1 MSAKKPAGNGR
12 KQTVNSRKKT
22 PAAKSRASQN
32 KKQIKNKRVASE
44 KAGKT
49 SIGEYGETVNL
60 SPALKRQKKEQ
71 SEERQRVPLPD
82 PTPKR
87 QSPISGELIGRILL
101 ICAAVFITICYLFP
115 QTAGFA
121 GGVKSILC
129 GLFGA
134 AGFTFPAAILLFAF
148 FMKSDLIHRFVGWR
162 AISASGMLIFFAV
175 FLHGFSKEEILV
187 SLSVSELWQTG
198 KAIQSGGVIGG
209 FLGSL
214 IFRGLG
220 RAGIFVISIAALL
233 CFTIIYI
240 AISNTKE
247 NLAAVSA
254 LANAFAA
261 IFRGIGNFGS
271 ALASAARAISE
282 GVGAFFM
289 FVHRLAGWDD
299 NSPDSEMIDDN
310 RTMILNSPFARRP
323 PRQADDFSDNYIT
336 PSRAAFEDAVLEHER
351 RHAPPGAMFDN
362 TTGMALDS
370 ERQDPYL
377 TSNPYV
383 APGETPPDEPVM
395 KNPEPAYFSPAYLP
409 YEQSSP
415 SRLRRHR
422 DYVEVV
428 RHDETGGDG
437 ASLLRSDG
445 RIDFNPSLAE
455 VGALPSFAKRTEET
469 AAAAAEVAAEN
480 IAAAEGQEPPQDDW
494 RQPHESYDSVDEY
507 GYKVPAGYYSGYT
520 IMGQPANLVKTDEAA
535 FRRRFKIGV
544 RQSGESEKDG
554 SAHILRDG
562 QKADTVSDDEKIT
575 AAAEE
580 GKVPVPEKTA
590 GAASTAPAA
599 PDEETVIPGE
609 ILAKFK
615 GAVGDKPKDAPDES
629 SSPDEDKAEFLD
641 ETPRDSFDVEKNRL
655 IPLDPKDEPPPKPP
669 YVLPPVTLL
678 RQPERPKNEDISEEL
693 NSTAKKLTDM
703 LTSFRV
709 GTSIVDISR
718 GPTITRYEL
727 QPDEGVRVKQI
738 SSLVDDISL
747 GLAAT
752 GVRIEAPI
760 PGKAAVGVEV
770 PNKVVA
776 TVYLREMIE
785 HKEFRSEKHKLLVSL
800 GMDVAGEP
808 IYCNLSRMPHLLIAG
823 ATGMGKSVCI
833 NSMIMSLLYR
843 ADPDEVKL
851 ILVDPKKVELNVY
864 NGLPH
869 LLLPVV
875 SEPKKAAGALQWAV
889 NEMERRFTL
898 IERAGVRDLDSYN
911 REIETNLELVKDPDF
926 ERCPYVVIIIDEL
939 ADLMMTA
946 PDSVE
951 ESICRLAQKARAAG
965 MHLVIGTQ
973 RPSVDV
979 ITGLIK
985 ANIPSRIAF
994 TVSSQTDSRVILDMT
1009 GAEKLIGRG
1018 DMLYSPVGFQKPVR
1032 VQGSFVSDKEVE
1044 AVVKFIKD
1052 KSEGYS
1058 YDETIQ
1064 NLVEENAQ
1072 ALDKDKKTAQID
1084 ETDDDDPMLKEAI
1097 KLAVD
1102 SGKISTSLIQRRL
1115 SLGYGRAAKLID
1127 RMQHMGIVSEPDGPR
1142 PRQVLISREQYME
1155 MMMREDD

>member
-12 KQTVNSRKKT
+12 KQTSNSRKKT
-22 PAAKSRASQN
+22 AAAKRGASKN
-32 KKQIKNKRVASE
+32 QIKNKRGASE
-44 KAGKT
+44 KAAKPVRE
-49 SIGEYGETVNL
+49 EYIETVNI
-60 SPALKRQKKEQ
+60 SPALKPRKKEQ
-71 SEERQRVPLPD
+71 SAQRQRVPLPD

-101 ICAAVFITICYLFP
+101 IFAAIFITICYFFP

-121 GGVKSILC
+121 GGVKSLLC

-134 AGFTFPAAILLFAF
+134 AGFTFPATLLLFAF
-148 FMKSDLIHRFVGWR
+148 FLKSDRIHRCIGWR
-162 AISASGMLIFFAV
+162 AGSAFGMLLFFSV
-175 FLHGFSKEEILV
+175 FLHGFSKEEILKTL
-187 SLSVSELWQTG
+187 SLKELWEAG
-198 KAIQSGGVIGG
+198 KAIKSGGAAGG

-220 RAGIFVISIAALL
+220 RTGIFVISAAGLL

-240 AISNTKE
+240 VISNTDE
-247 NLAAVSA
+247 NRAAASA
-254 LANAFAA
+254 LAKALAA
-261 IFRGIGNFGS
+261 MIRGIGNVG
-271 ALASAARAISE
+271 AAVAAFARFVSE
-282 GVGAFFM
+282 GVSAFFM
-289 FVHRLAGWDD
+289 FVRRILGRDD

-310 RTMILNSPFARRP
+310 RTMILNSPFARRRP

-336 PSRAAFEDAVLEHER
+336 PSPRAFEDAVLENER
-351 RHAPPGAMFDN
+351 RHAPPDALFDN
-362 TTGMALDS
+362 DTGNTVTSM
-370 ERQDPYL
+370 QPDPYL
-377 TSNPYV
+377 TSNPYA
-383 APGETPPDEPVM
+383 APGETPANEPVM

-422 DYVEVV
+422 DYVEVINQS
-428 RHDETGGDG
+428 ETTNGGSLTIQTG
-437 ASLLRSDG
+437 AGG

-455 VGALPSFAKRTEET
+455 VGAPPPFVHKPDENVPAPAE
-469 AAAAAEVAAEN
+469 AAAAAEAAE
-480 IAAAEGQEPPQDDW
+480 AAANDAGQPQDDW

-507 GYKVPAGYYSGYT
+507 GYKVPVGYHSGYK
-520 IMGQPANLVKTDEAA
+520 ILGQPSNLVKADEEA
-535 FRRRFKIGV
+535 FRRRFGIGAKPRKIRKPAAESAAHILEDEEKIGESAGENEV
-544 RQSGESEKDG
+544 PAASAADMPVMPESEK
-554 SAHILRDG
+554 S
-562 QKADTVSDDEKIT
+562 EKP
-575 AAAEE
+575 
-580 GKVPVPEKTA
+580 G
-590 GAASTAPAA
+590 
-599 PDEETVIPGE
+599 EETVIPGE

-615 GAVGDKPKDAPDES
+615 GAASDKPKVSEEPE
-629 SSPDEDKAEFLD
+629 SPDEDGEFLD
-641 ETPRDSFDVEKNRL
+641 EAPRDSFDVEKNRL
-655 IPLDPKDEPPPKPP
+655 VPLQPKEEPPPKPP

-678 RQPERPKNEDISEEL
+678 RQPEHPKNEDISEEL
-693 NSTAKKLTDM
+693 NTTAKKLTDM
-703 LTSFRV
+703 LNSFKV

-747 GLAAT
+747 GLAST

-800 GMDVAGEP
+800 GMDVAGDP
-808 IYCNLSRMPHLLIAG
+808 IYCNLSKMPHLLIAG

-926 ERCPYVVIIIDEL
+926 EKCPYVVIIIDEL

-1058 YDETIQ
+1058 YDENIQ

-1084 ETDDDDPMLKEAI
+1084 EADDDDPMLKEAI

-1127 RMQHMGIVSEPDGPR
+1127 RMQHMGIVSEPDGQK
-1142 PRQVLISREQYME
+1142 PRQVLISHEQYME
-1155 MMMREDD
+1155 MKMREDD

>member
-1 MSAKKPAGNGR
+1 MSAKKPTGNGR
-12 KQTVNSRKKT
+12 KQTSNSRKKKT
-22 PAAKSRASQN
+22 AAKSGASEN
-32 KKQIKNKRVASE
+32 KIKNKRAASE
-44 KAGKT
+44 KAAPARE
-49 SIGEYGETVNL
+49 EYIETVNI
-60 SPALKRQKKEQ
+60 SPALKPRKKEQ
-71 SEERQRVPLPD
+71 SAERQRIPLPD

-87 QSPISGELIGRILL
+87 ESPVSGELIGRILL
-101 ICAAVFITICYLFP
+101 IFSAIFVTICYFFP

-121 GGVKSILC
+121 GGVKSLLC

-134 AGFTFPAAILLFAF
+134 AGFTFPAALLLFAF
-148 FMKSDLIHRFVGWR
+148 FLKSDLIHRRIGWR
-162 AISASGMLIFFAV
+162 AGSAFGMLLFFSV
-175 FLHGFSKEEILV
+175 FLHGFSKEEMLS
-187 SLSVSELWQTG
+187 SLSPSELWTSG
-198 KAIQSGGVIGG
+198 KALQSGGAAGG
-209 FLGSL
+209 LIGSL
-214 IFRGLG
+214 LFRGLG
-220 RAGIFVISIAALL
+220 RAGVFAISVTALL
-233 CFTIIYI
+233 VSALFYA

-247 NLAAVSA
+247 NRAAASA
-254 LANAFAA
+254 LAKGLAA
-261 IFRGIGNFGS
+261 MIRGIGNVGS
-271 ALASAARAISE
+271 ALAAFAKAVSE
-282 GVGAFFM
+282 GVAAFFM
-289 FVHRLAGWDD
+289 FIRRLLGRDD

-310 RTMILNSPFARRP
+310 RTMILNSPFARRRP
-323 PRQADDFSDNYIT
+323 SRQADDFSDNYIT
-336 PSRAAFEDAVLEHER
+336 PSPKAFEDAVFEHER
-351 RHAPPGAMFDN
+351 RHAPPDALFDN
-362 TTGMALDS
+362 DTGNTIAAV
-370 ERQDPYL
+370 QPDPYL
-377 TSNPYV
+377 TSNPY
-383 APGETPPDEPVM
+383 ADPGETPENEPVM

-409 YEQSSP
+409 YEQASP

-428 RHDETGGDG
+428 NQSETANGGPLTIQTG
-437 ASLLRSDG
+437 PGG

-455 VGALPSFAKRTEET
+455 VGTPPPFVYKPHENASAPAET
-469 AAAAAEVAAEN
+469 SEAEDGAG
-480 IAAAEGQEPPQDDW
+480 IPQDDW
-494 RQPHESYDSVDEY
+494 RHPHESYDSVDEY
-507 GYKVPAGYYSGYT
+507 GYKVPAGYYSGYK
-520 IMGQPANLVKTDEAA
+520 ILGQPSNLVKADEEA
-535 FRRRFKIGV
+535 FRRRFGIGAP
-544 RQSGESEKDG
+544 RRGIRKPAAETADSAEA
-554 SAHILRDG
+554 SAHIL
-562 QKADTVSDDEKIT
+562 KDEENSAEAAENQ
-575 AAAEE
+575 AAASA
-580 GKVPVPEKTA
+580 A
-590 GAASTAPAA
+590 GADIAVKSQSEKSGE
-599 PDEETVIPGE
+599 DTVIPGE

-615 GAVGDKPKDAPDES
+615 TADPDKPKETEDES
-629 SSPDEDKAEFLD
+629 ELSDEDGEGEFLD
-641 ETPRDSFDVEKNRL
+641 EAPRDSFDVEKNRL
-655 IPLDPKDEPPPKPP
+655 VPLTPEKAPPPKPP

-678 RQPERPKNEDISEEL
+678 RQPEHPKNEDISEEL
-693 NSTAKKLTDM
+693 NTTAKKLTDM
-703 LTSFRV
+703 LNSFKVSTR
-709 GTSIVDISR
+709 IVDISR

-738 SSLVDDISL
+738 SNLVDDISL
-747 GLAAT
+747 GLAST

-776 TVYLREMIE
+776 TVFLREMIE
-785 HKEFRSEKHKLLVSL
+785 DKEFKSEKHKLLVSL
-800 GMDVAGEP
+800 GMDVAGKP
-808 IYCNLSRMPHLLIAG
+808 IYCNLAKMPHLLIAG

-898 IERAGVRDLDSYN
+898 IEKVGVRDLDSYN
-911 REIETNLELVKDPDF
+911 REIETNPEFKDDPDF

-1064 NLVEENAQ
+1064 SLVEENAQ

-1084 ETDDDDPMLKEAI
+1084 DTDDDDPMLKEAI

-1127 RMQHMGIVSEPDGPR
+1127 RMQNMGIVSEPDGQKPR
-1142 PRQVLISREQYME
+1142 TVLISREQYME
-1155 MMMREDD
+1155 MKMREDD